1 MTVWVSV
8 VSECGADLSLQKPVL
23 QRLQVELHVGQMNSL
38 LSLSQLSA
46 WQFAHWLQD
55 LVHQQS
61 LLRYAF
67 IVQVTVVTAI
77 GTGHDLVVGLGLALV
92 SSQIV
97 FVDSDGR
104 VIVLTQTEGR
114 VTSACLGATIHPVYV
129 VESVQQVLHRLE
141 VVGCHSDDRLG
152 HT

>member
-1 MTVWVSV
+1 M
-8 VSECGADLSLQKPVL
+8 D
-23 QRLQVELHVGQMNSL
+23 SL

-61 LLRYAF
+61 LLRYAL

-77 GTGHDLVVGLGLALV
+77 GTGHDLVVRLSLALV

-104 VIVLTQTEGR
+104 VVVLTQAEGR
-114 VTSACLGATIHPVYV
+114 VTSACLGATIHPVDV
-129 VESVQQVLHRLE
+129 VESVQQVLH
-141 VVGCHSDDRLG
+141 
-152 HT
+152 